1 MNVQIP
7 STKRI
12 ISQITKPYDD
22 ESPNGNELQFDRDV
36 LEYCQILR
44 TTNNSKIE

>member
-12 ISQITKPYDD
+12 INQITEPFDV
-22 ESPNGNELQFDRDV
+22 ESPYGNRLHFDTDV
-36 LEYCQILR
+36 LEYCQSLR